1 MQEMWKFVEYV
12 QGWTSWIVMQHLW
25 MFFSGFCSMIGFG
38 SIMVILDEFGGS
50 QNRGK
55 SPGWREFTTNST
67 GQTAGLPTKIW
78 SMVCLDLYGS
88 YLE

>member
-1 MQEMWKFVEYV
+1 MEIRGICARLNIMDSYA
-12 QGWTSWIVMQHLW
+12 TLW

-55 SPGWREFTTNST
+55 SPG
-67 GQTAGLPTKIW
+67 
-78 SMVCLDLYGS
+78 
-88 YLE
+88 